1 MPASLDDFDT
11 QLQCEEVYPDPDPE
25 LDEEEMEEWS
35 DYDQLPYDEDEDSF
49 LIDENGG
56 ITAEGYALLAE
67 LESQGYFV

>member
-1 MPASLDDFDT
+1 MASAVFDDFDDI
-11 QLQCEEVYPDPDPE
+11 QCEEVYVDPE

-35 DYDQLPYDEDEDSF
+35 DYDELPYDEDEDSF

-67 LESQGYFV
+67 LDSQGYFV

>member
-1 MPASLDDFDT
+1 MASVFDDFDDI
-11 QLQCEEVYPDPDPE
+11 QCEEVYPDPE

-35 DYDQLPYDEDEDSF
+35 DYDALPYDEDEDSV

-67 LESQGYFV
+67 LDSQGYFV

>member
-11 QLQCEEVYPDPDPE
+11 QLQCEEVYVDPE

-35 DYDQLPYDEDEDSF
+35 DYDALPYDDDGDSV

-56 ITAEGYALLAE
+56 VTAEGMELLAE
-67 LESQGYFV
+67 LDSQGYFV

>member
-1 MPASLDDFDT
+1 MASAVFDDFDDI
-11 QLQCEEVYPDPDPE
+11 QCEEVYPDPE

-35 DYDQLPYDEDEDSF
+35 DYDELPYDEDEDSF

-67 LESQGYFV
+67 LDSQGYFV